1 MRKKALAVLLFG
13 AATLLVG
20 GTAFAQQK
28 VNLSL
33 LIDNQ
38 TALDGIKGVI
48 AAAEKALNISV
59 TIDLRPGGAEGDN
72 VVRTRLATG
81 DMDDLSFYNS
91 GSLFQALNPPQN
103 FVDLTDEPYMST
115 ILDSFKQTVSVD
127 GRVYGIP
134 AQTALGGGWLYNR
147 KVYGQLGLR
156 VPRTWSELLAN
167 CDRIK
172 AAGKI
177 AVIGSYKDDWTSQL
191 ILLADYFNV
200 QAQDPTFA
208 TDYTAHRATF
218 SNTPIAL
225 RGFQKLAEIYQRGYM
240 NKDALAT
247 TYDQALKMLADGTGA
262 QYPMLTFVF
271 TSIKDYA
278 PDKVNDIGF
287 FGQPGD
293 TAAKNGMTVW
303 EPAGIYLYKQ
313 GSNVDAAKQ
322 WAAFFVSQ
330 QGLAAYMEQQRPDGP
345 FAIRG
350 VALPPDVPAAV
361 KDMLPYFD
369 SGNTAPA
376 LEFLS
381 PIKGPNLPQIT
392 VEVGS
397 GIVSPAEGAAQ
408 YDKDVEKQAKQLGL
422 TGW

>member
-1 MRKKALAVLLFG
+1 M
-13 AATLLVG
+13 
-20 GTAFAQQK
+20 
-28 VNLSL
+28 
-33 LIDNQ
+33 
-38 TALDGIKGVI
+38 
-48 AAAEKALNISV
+48 
-59 TIDLRPGGAEGDN
+59 
-72 VVRTRLATG
+72 
-81 DMDDLSFYNS
+81 
-91 GSLFQALNPPQN
+91 
-103 FVDLTDEPYMST
+103 
-115 ILDSFKQTVSVD
+115 
-127 GRVYGIP
+127 
-134 AQTALGGGWLYNR
+134 
-147 KVYGQLGLR
+147 
-156 VPRTWSELLAN
+156 PRTWAELLAN
-167 CDRIK
+167 CDKIK

-200 QAQDPTFA
+200 QAQDSTFA

-218 SNTPIAL
+218 SDTPIAL

-287 FGQPGD
+287 FGQPRRHRGEERND
-293 TAAKNGMTVW
+293 GLGARRDLPVQAGLERGCGETV
-303 EPAGIYLYKQ
+303 GR
-313 GSNVDAAKQ
+313 
-322 WAAFFVSQ
+322 FFVSQ

-369 SGNTAPA
+369 SGQYGPGPGVP
-376 LEFLS
+376 LS
-381 PIKGPNLPQIT
+381 HQGAKPSADHRRGGQRHRVPGEKGPPSTTRTWRSRRN
-392 VEVGS
+392 S
-397 GIVSPAEGAAQ
+397 S
-408 YDKDVEKQAKQLGL
+408 D
-422 TGW
+422 